1 MLYRHTPLH
10 RGLSRLN
17 RHKASRM
24 FAQINFY
31 SMIFLP
37 VAAVAFAATAL
48 LGKAARRRQDKLG
61 RVADDELKIVL
72 GATLSLFA
80 LLIGFMLS
88 FAISGY
94 NNRVQAEEN
103 EAFAIGHAFQ
113 RSALLDTAHQPQAQD
128 MLKDYL
134 NLRISF
140 YAADDTEERLQSRLQ
155 SIQLQTRMWLLVSEM
170 AKQNPSIVLNSL
182 LDACNELYT
191 AQQKTLSSWRRQIPT
206 PAWVMLILFALCS
219 NFLIGYNARGVRG
232 NNLLII
238 TFPAL
243 IALSL
248 FMIAEIDVPGEGLIH
263 ATPDNLKTL
272 RELIALPHLEP

>member
-1 MLYRHTPLH
+1 
-10 RGLSRLN
+10 
-17 RHKASRM
+17 M
-24 FAQINFY
+24 FAQVNYY

-37 VAAVAFAATAL
+37 IAAMAFGATAL
-48 LGKAARRRQDKLG
+48 LGKAARRRQDRRG

-113 RSALLDTAHQPQAQD
+113 RSALLDAAHQAQALDLLGQ
-128 MLKDYL
+128 YL
-134 NLRISF
+134 DLRISF
-140 YAADDTEERLQSRLQ
+140 YAADDADERLQSRLQ
-155 SIQLQTRMWLLVSEM
+155 SIQLQTHMWLLVSNL
-170 AKQNPSIVLNSL
+170 AKQNPSLVLNSL

-191 AQQKTLSSWRRQIPT
+191 AQQKTLSSWRRQIPA

-219 NFLIGYNARGVRG
+219 NFLIGYNARGVKG
-232 NNLLII
+232 NNLLIV

-263 ATPDNLKTL
+263 ATPDNLEVL
-272 RELIALPHLEP
+272 REHMALPRAAP